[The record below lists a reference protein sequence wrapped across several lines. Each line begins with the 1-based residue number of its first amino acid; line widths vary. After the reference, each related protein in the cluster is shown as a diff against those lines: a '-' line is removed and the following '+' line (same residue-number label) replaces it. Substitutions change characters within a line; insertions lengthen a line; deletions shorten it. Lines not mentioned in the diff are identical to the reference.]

1 MKKERVKTE
10 DYQNRDRPSTRL
22 AQFGDI
28 FKHRFVELLKL
39 SLLQAVFN
47 MPFIV
52 SLIIF
57 YIAVRNSG
65 DLNQLMTVFLI
76 QGASFVVTVPCI
88 FTGLTGVY
96 YCLKKIAYADG
107 EYASSSFFIGLRDE
121 WKNGLLMGLITGLSA
136 FIALTGFFFF
146 YFYLSQFDKIIT
158 GFGIAI
164 VIIQL
169 IIVLIVSY
177 YSMSQIVC
185 YSNQL
190 RFMLKNSFIFML
202 IRFPINLGALILY
215 PGILIALFSIMEV
228 TMYVG
233 IGLLLFFSAI
243 GQLMWMLIGL
253 STFDKFV
260 NKTQYPEIYR
270 KGLKDIQET
279 TEEV

>member
-1 MKKERVKTE
+1 MKKERVKAE
-10 DYQNRDRPSTRL
+10 DYQSRDRPSNRI
-22 AQFGDI
+22 AQYGDI

-57 YIAVRNSG
+57 YVAVRNSS

-76 QGASFVVTVPCI
+76 QGASFVVSVPCI
-88 FTGLTGVY
+88 FTGLTGVF
-96 YCLKKIAYADG
+96 YCLKKIAFADG
-107 EYASSSFFIGLRDE
+107 EYASSSFFIGLKEE
-121 WKNGLLMGLITGLSA
+121 WKNGLLVGLLVGFSA
-136 FIALTGFFFF
+136 FIGLFGFFAF
-146 YFYLSQFDKIIT
+146 YFYVSQFDKIIS

-169 IIVLIVSY
+169 MLVLMVAYLSI
-177 YSMSQIVC
+177 SQIVC

-190 RFMLKNSFIFML
+190 RYILKNSFIFML
-202 IRFPINLGALILY
+202 VRFPFNLLFLILY
-215 PGILIALFSIMEV
+215 PGILIALFSIMEI

-233 IGLLLFFSAI
+233 IALLLFFSCL
-243 GQLMWMLIGL
+243 GHLMWLLMGL

-260 NKTQYPEIYR
+260 NKVQYPDMYR
-270 KGLKDIQET
+270 KGLKDIQT
-279 TEEV
+279 SEEV

>member
-1 MKKERVKTE
+1 MKKERVKAE
-10 DYQNRDRPSTRL
+10 DYQNRDRPSNRL
-22 AQFGDI
+22 AQYGDI

-57 YIAVRNSG
+57 YVAVRNSS

-76 QGASFVVTVPCI
+76 QGASFVVSVPCV
-88 FTGLTGVY
+88 FTGLTGVF

-107 EYASSSFFIGLRDE
+107 EYASSSFFIGLREE
-121 WKNGLLMGLITGLSA
+121 WKNGLLVGLLVGFSA
-136 FIALTGFFFF
+136 FIALFGFFAF
-146 YFYLSQFDKIIT
+146 YFYVSQFDKIIS

-169 IIVLIVSY
+169 IIVLIVAYLSID
-177 YSMSQIVC
+177 QIVC

-190 RFMLKNSFIFML
+190 RYILKNSFIFML
-202 IRFPINLGALILY
+202 VRFPINLLFLILY
-215 PGILIALFSIMEV
+215 PGILIALFSIMEI

-233 IGLLLFFSAI
+233 IALLLFFSCL
-243 GQLMWMLIGL
+243 GHLMWLLMGL

-260 NKTQYPEIYR
+260 NKNQYPDMYR
-270 KGLKDIQET
+270 KGLKDIQT
-279 TEEV
+279 SEEV